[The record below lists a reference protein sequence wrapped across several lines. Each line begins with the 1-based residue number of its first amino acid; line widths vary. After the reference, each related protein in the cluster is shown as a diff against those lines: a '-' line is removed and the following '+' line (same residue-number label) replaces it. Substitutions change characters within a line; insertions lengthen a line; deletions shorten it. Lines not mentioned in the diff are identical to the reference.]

1 MQPYFIPYAGY
12 FRLFAAADVLVMF
25 DCVQFPRRGWVHR
38 NRLPLASGELGW
50 LALPI
55 AKSSRATLIRDLAFA
70 PDAAKR
76 FEAATRRF
84 PILERA
90 RQNDAEI
97 FARLLEFGS
106 GTLADYLCESL
117 RSLAGDLG
125 FSTPMVRSSSLQIP
139 LELRGQDRILAIVE
153 QLGAKR
159 YVNAPGGRALYDAK
173 VFAARGVDLRFL
185 APYDVSSASILT
197 RLLSEPAPAVA
208 DEIRRHTALL
218 P

>member
-12 FRLFAAADVLVMF
+12 FRLFTAADVVVMF

-38 NRLPLASGELGW
+38 NRLPLASGELAW
-50 LALPI
+50 LSLPV
-55 AKSSRATLIRDLAFA
+55 AKCGRTTLIRDLVFA

-90 RQNDAEI
+90 RENDAEI
-97 FARLLEFGS
+97 FARLVEFGS
-106 GTLADYLCESL
+106 GTVADYLCELL

-125 FSTPMVRSSSLQIP
+125 FSTPMVRSSSLGIP

-153 QLGAKR
+153 RLGANR
-159 YVNAPGGRALYDAK
+159 YVNAPGGRALYDAN
-173 VFAARGVDLRFL
+173 VFAARGIDLRFL
-185 APYDVSSASILT
+185 PPYDVSNASILT